1 MLFVLRLF
9 SSISLLFFLSA
20 GCSDSALLDSPPGIV
35 EQLDT
40 APQNLLWIGAH
51 PDDETF
57 AMPLMADL
65 CLRHGAR
72 CHFLVLTDGGKGNCQ
87 LAPERCGYQDA
98 GGAPPGSLGEQR
110 LAEHAAVAAAVGA
123 TVRAPALE
131 DSSSTTIAG
140 ALARWEAQLGGTTPQ
155 TLERARQEVRA
166 AIAASSADVIL
177 TFDPRHGIY
186 CHPDHR
192 AASLLAILAATD
204 AGFDPDRVL
213 MLENT
218 SPYLSTTGEITMRA
232 WVPED
237 PALLT
242 YDAHAAGTWRA
253 ITDTLSLYPSQF
265 RPDQVQL
272 LAQMQVAARK
282 ASFLPLSAA
291 LVDGQFAPS
300 AYDRL
305 CTDPWNGRGTCPRA
319 DGSLGPCW

>member
-1 MLFVLRLF
+1 MHPPRGLFL
-9 SSISLLFFLSA
+9 SISLILFSGV
-20 GCSDSALLDSPPGIV
+20 GCSDSAVLDSPPSFV

-40 APQNLLWIGAH
+40 MPQNVLWIGAH

-57 AMPLMADL
+57 AMPLLADL
-65 CLRHGAR
+65 CLRGGVR

-87 LAPERCGYQDA
+87 LSADRCGYQDA

-110 LAEHAAVAAAVGA
+110 LAEHAAVAQAIAA

-131 DSSSTTIAG
+131 DSSSNTLAG
-140 ALARWEAQLGGTTPQ
+140 VLTRWEAQLGGTDPQ
-155 TLERARQEVRA
+155 ALTRARQEVLA
-166 AIAASSADVIL
+166 AITASNADAIL
-177 TFDPRHGIY
+177 TFDPRHGMY

-192 AASLLAILAATD
+192 AASLLAILAAMQS
-204 AGFDPDRVL
+204 GFDLSRVL

-218 SPYLSTTGEITMRA
+218 SPYLSLSGELTMRA

-242 YDAHAAGTWRA
+242 YDAHAADTWSA
-253 ITDTLSLYPSQF
+253 MAGALSLYPTQF
-265 RPDQVQL
+265 RPEQVQA
-272 LAQMQVAARK
+272 LASMQVTARK

-291 LVDGQFAPS
+291 LVDGRFPPS
-300 AYDRL
+300 AYDAL